1 MIIYTIFRGTCPS
14 INPTSEWDSEWVGQ
28 NKIWNSTILIYVFLN
43 SGFVLD
49 AKGQNSKA
57 KPSIIKIEA
66 QSNFWKI
73 INFDKNLLKLKI
85 PDLEIKFFILKGHQN

>member
-28 NKIWNSTILIYVFLN
+28 NKIWNSTILIYVLLN

-49 AKGQNSKA
+49 AKGQNQK
-57 KPSIIKIEA
+57 
-66 QSNFWKI
+66 QSP
-73 INFDKNLLKLKI
+73 LSLKLKPKVI
-85 PDLEIKFFILKGHQN
+85 FEKSSILIKIF